1 MVRHIVLWSYKKE
14 LTDEQRREAG
24 SRIRE
29 LLEAVAPLVPGT
41 RSLRVVTEGLPS
53 GSRDVA
59 LLSEF
64 ESREALEAYQ
74 VHPAH
79 LKAKEYVGSVTCGRA
94 CMDFR
99 E

>member
-41 RSLRVVTEGLPS
+41 RSLRVTWPC
-53 GSRDVA
+53 SRSLRA
-59 LLSEF
+59 
-64 ESREALEAYQ
+64 
-74 VHPAH
+74 
-79 LKAKEYVGSVTCGRA
+79 GRPW
-94 CMDFR
+94 R
-99 E
+99 PIRSIRPI